1 MAGKCKNGT
10 WIARITIRGVVH
22 HIGTFDLKSDAVSAE
37 NTARKE
43 LGHLQAKRGPGRHR
57 SDWRK
62 NIDAI
67 KAKLS

>member
-1 MAGKCKNGT
+1 MASKAANGT
-10 WIARITIRGVVH
+10 WIARITIRGKLH
-22 HIGTFDLKSDAVSAE
+22 HIGTFDLKSDAEGAE

-43 LGHLQAKRGPGRHR
+43 LGHLQAKRGRQHR

-67 KAKLS
+67 KTKLS